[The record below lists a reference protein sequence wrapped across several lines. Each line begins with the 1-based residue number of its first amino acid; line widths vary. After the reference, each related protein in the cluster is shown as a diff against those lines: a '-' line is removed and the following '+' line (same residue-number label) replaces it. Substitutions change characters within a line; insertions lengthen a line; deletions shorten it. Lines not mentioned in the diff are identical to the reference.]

1 MEKRIVQLRTH
12 QKNISRYEN
21 MLKTELTDLERQ
33 FVQKRLSEERFTI
46 ALLQYLPRGSIFARA
61 HWSRTG
67 PLHFCRARQRHGRCP
82 RDARWRRAR
91 CPDRSYRNGCYCRG
105 LTTRLTGSP

>member
-21 MLKTELTDLERQ
+21 MLKTELTDLERH

-46 ALLQYLPRGSIFARA
+46 ALLQYMSAPKGFDL
-61 HWSRTG
+61 
-67 PLHFCRARQRHGRCP
+67 
-82 RDARWRRAR
+82 
-91 CPDRSYRNGCYCRG
+91 RSGA
-105 LTTRLTGSP
+105 LE

>member
-46 ALLQYLPRGSIFARA
+46 ALLQFTRTPKGTIWSIRIGCGAGRTLPAPCF
-61 HWSRTG
+61 
-67 PLHFCRARQRHGRCP
+67 
-82 RDARWRRAR
+82 D
-91 CPDRSYRNGCYCRG
+91 
-105 LTTRLTGSP
+105 